1 MFRISHHFTGNLI
14 LISRA
19 NLLHLLEQIKNI
31 ILLKQIMVT
40 KQMMMM
46 KNGGTCNPITGD
58 KTQKF
63 SDLSSLGFGS
73 LFCSKCG
80 KVQMFPQHFWSL
92 IKSNLC
98 ER

>member
-1 MFRISHHFTGNLI
+1 MFSISHHFTGNLI

-19 NLLHLLEQIKNI
+19 NLLHLLEPIKNI
-31 ILLKQIMVT
+31 ILLKQIMET
-40 KQMMMM
+40 EQMTMM
-46 KNGGTCNPITGD
+46 NGGTCNPITGD
-58 KTQKF
+58 KTQKC

-73 LFCSKCG
+73 LFYSECG